1 MKFCLCF
8 MVLLHQTRRNSVL
21 KLFFETGSPGFYR
34 KFYNE
39 TAKQAGVTS
48 GYENLEE
55 SSQSQNYVAIKGKY
69 SARRPRKKQQ
79 QDHMKLQLNISI
91 HIGTEKLSS
100 IRNGVICLW
109 LDQTIS
115 HETTITHLGCP
126 TTRVRLTN
134 RFLT

>member
-1 MKFCLCF
+1 

-55 SSQSQNYVAIKGKY
+55 SGQSQNYVAIKGKY
-69 SARRPRKKQQ
+69 SARRPRKK
-79 QDHMKLQLNISI
+79 
-91 HIGTEKLSS
+91 TAA
-100 IRNGVICLW
+100 R
-109 LDQTIS
+109 S
-115 HETTITHLGCP
+115 HETAIKHFNSY
-126 TTRVRLTN
+126 RN
-134 RFLT
+134 